1 MRAVKSIQ
9 QFLNSSLE
17 SVHKYRIRALFWAV
31 CSLLVG
37 GRLSLT
43 GLGRSA
49 RGRTSPKHNIKRVNR
64 LLGNRLLHEQT
75 DTIYKAIA
83 NILVGGKKRPV
94 VIIDWM
100 GLNRKQATLVAGI
113 PVDGR
118 AMPIYCRVYKIQQN
132 NNPVIHKKFLKKLH
146 EILPKNCRPII
157 VTDAGFH
164 NAWFRDVVYWGWD
177 FVGRILSNSRART
190 LTDPQWFPV
199 FDLFRRATV
208 KAKDLGRF
216 VVSESTPAC
225 LRLVIIRNKYKGTK
239 SRLVGSRC
247 AVEARN
253 RSNKPW
259 LLATSLADVSAKKI
273 VSIYAM
279 RMQIEESFRDTKNLR
294 YGWSFRHARS
304 RSVKRLE
311 VLLLISALGML
322 AVTLV
327 GLYAEKSGIHR
338 KYQANTVKDHR
349 VLSLF
354 YLGMN
359 LILREEHFLICHMDL
374 RATLQQLK
382 GNMSCLEMDTASVFL
397 GIN

>member
-31 CSLLVG
+31 CSLLAG

-64 LLGNRLLHEQT
+64 LLGNRLLHQQT
-75 DTIYKAIA
+75 DTIYRAIA
-83 NILVGGKKRPV
+83 KVLVGGRKRPV
-94 VIIDWM
+94 IIIDWT
-100 GLNRKQATLVAGI
+100 GIGRKHSALVAAI

-118 AMPIYCRVYKIQQN
+118 AMPIYCRVYKVQKN

-157 VTDAGFH
+157 VTDAGFQ
-164 NAWFRDVVYWGWD
+164 NAWFYDVVSWGWD

-190 LTDPQWFPV
+190 LIDPQWFHV
-199 FDLFRRATV
+199 FDLFKQATV
-208 KAKDLGRF
+208 KAKDLGKF
-216 VVSESTPAC
+216 VVSKSTPAC
-225 LRLVIIRNKYKGTK
+225 LRLVIVRNKHRGSK
-239 SRLVGSRC
+239 SRRVGSKC

-253 RSNKPW
+253 RASKPW
-259 LLATSLADVSAKKI
+259 LLATSLEGVPAKKI
-273 VSIYAM
+273 MSIYAM

-294 YGWSFRHARS
+294 YGWSSRHARS
-304 RSVKRLE
+304 KSVKRLE
-311 VLLLISALGML
+311 VLLLIAALGML

-327 GLYAEKSGIHR
+327 GLYAEQTGIHR
-338 KYQANTVKDHR
+338 RYQANTVKDHR

-359 LILREEHFLICHMDL
+359 LILREEDRLICHMNL

-382 GNMSCLEMDTASVFL
+382 GKMLCLEKHTSSVFL